1 MRILL
6 KTLIVAIIAFF
17 IPYIFAGAMHI
28 MGSLN
33 YWVLVS
39 SPPFIEV
46 VVLTTIFA
54 VIMYIIKELN

>member
-6 KTLIVAIIAFF
+6 RTLIVAIIAFF
-17 IPYIFAGAMHI
+17 IPYIFVGAMHI

-33 YWVLVS
+33 YWVVVS
-39 SPPFIEV
+39 SAPFIEV